1 MTLEDYYQIL
11 TIHPQR
17 TISKY
22 LWGPYIEVIDISIR
36 YRESI
41 THHYRWDVIANE
53 TF

>member
-17 TISKY
+17 TISKSHARSRK
-22 LWGPYIEVIDISIR
+22 VIDISIR